1 MGHGLSVSGGGSLE
15 HVLDLGEIR
24 RIFREKTYSM

>member
-1 MGHGLSVSGGGSLE
+1 MGHGLSASGGGSLD
-15 HVLDLGEIR
+15 HVPDFGEIR